1 MTGFVF
7 LREGGRQSSF
17 NMVQTVAH
25 VVGCRYSSVDLSA
38 PSIVPPGFES
48 QAHYLCFHQFIEL
61 SNVEKTKLNR
71 KEAGIGTLFNNNK
84 KLWHML

>member
-1 MTGFVF
+1 
-7 LREGGRQSSF
+7 
-17 NMVQTVAH
+17 MVQTVAH

-71 KEAGIGTLFNNNK
+71 KEAGIGTLFKNNK
-84 KLWHML
+84 NCGTCYKEIIVTHTLLAKVCL